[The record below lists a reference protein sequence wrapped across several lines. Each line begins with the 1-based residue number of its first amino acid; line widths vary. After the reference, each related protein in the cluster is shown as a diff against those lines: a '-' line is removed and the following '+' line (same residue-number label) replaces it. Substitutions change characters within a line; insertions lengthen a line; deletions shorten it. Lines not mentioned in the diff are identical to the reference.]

1 MAVDA
6 VKRAAE
12 VELAELL
19 RVWRESYVPV
29 REEGADPKA
38 DSFDTALTAFA

>member
-19 RVWRESYVPV
+19 RQLREGYAPVNATEERPESRSSEVPLS
-29 REEGADPKA
+29 AA
-38 DSFDTALTAFA
+38 